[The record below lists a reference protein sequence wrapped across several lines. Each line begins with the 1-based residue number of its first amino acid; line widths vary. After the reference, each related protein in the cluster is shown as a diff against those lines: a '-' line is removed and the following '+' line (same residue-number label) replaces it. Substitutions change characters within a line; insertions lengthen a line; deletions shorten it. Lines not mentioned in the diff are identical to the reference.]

1 MCWQWNCNVRQ
12 IRNGI
17 SALAIAA
24 TIGWITPVEAQESED
39 TRAELAEMRAQIK
52 AMAARI
58 DSLETQLNMAKQ
70 RAATTAAVGDIAVS
84 ANQSMPENAKA
95 PGGIAWKGAPEV
107 ESSDGWTFKPRGRLQ
122 YDAGFTSVPS
132 SSGRVDGFG
141 SELRRARLGV
151 EGDIPGGFGYKM
163 ELDFAGGTAE
173 VTDAILSYQDK
184 GLTVTVG
191 QQNNFQG
198 LEELTSSR
206 FTSMMERAAF
216 TDAFNFERRV
226 GLALQYSSGPI
237 LLQGGVF
244 SDNYDDLSNK
254 NWGLDG
260 RAVFLPKIGNTQ
272 LHLAGSLHY
281 TSLQELSTVR
291 YRQRPLVHFTSDR
304 FIDTG
309 ALDAESEIGYGL
321 EAAAIHGPFHFAS
334 EGYWQHLIRP
344 GALSDPTFF
353 GGYTEIGMFLT
364 PGDSRRYKKG
374 VFDRAKPSS
383 PVGNGGFGSVEVNL
397 RYDYLDLTDAGIVGG
412 TQNGYQLSVVWAPID
427 YVRFLLNYARL
438 DYTDALHAIPGT
450 SRNYSVDAFGARA
463 QIDF

>member
-1 MCWQWNCNVRQ
+1 VRQ
-12 IRNGI
+12 LRNEI
-17 SALAIAA
+17 SALAIAV
-24 TIGWITPVEAQESED
+24 TIGWITPVEAQESDE

-58 DSLETQLNMAKQ
+58 DSLETQLDMAKQ
-70 RAATTAAVGDIAVS
+70 RAATTTAVGDIAMP
-84 ANQSMPENAKA
+84 ANQSLPESPKISDA
-95 PGGIAWKGAPEV
+95 IAWKGAPEV
-107 ESSDGWTFKPRGRLQ
+107 ESASGWTFKPRGRLQ
-122 YDAGFTSVPS
+122 YDAGFTSVPR

-163 ELDFAGGTAE
+163 ELDFANDTVE
-173 VTDAILSYQDK
+173 VTDAILSYHDK

-191 QQNNFQG
+191 QQNPFQG

-226 GLALQYSSGPI
+226 GLALQYATGPI
-237 LLQGGVF
+237 LIQGGVF

-260 RAVFLPKIGNTQ
+260 RAVVFPQMGNTQ
-272 LHLAGSLHY
+272 LHLGGSLHY
-281 TSLQELSTVR
+281 AALQELSTVR

-309 ALDAESEIGYGL
+309 SLDAESETGYGL

-334 EGYWQHLIRP
+334 EGYWQHLTRP

-353 GGYTEIGMFLT
+353 GGYAEIGMFLT
-364 PGDSRRYKKG
+364 RGDSRGYKKG
-374 VFDRAKPSS
+374 VFDRAKPSN
-383 PVGNGGFGSVEVNL
+383 PIGNDGFGSVEVNL
-397 RYDYLDLTDAGIVGG
+397 RYDYLNLTDAGIVGG
-412 TQNGYQLSVVWAPID
+412 TQNGYQLSVIWAPID

-450 SRNYSVDAFGARA
+450 SRDYSVDAFGARA